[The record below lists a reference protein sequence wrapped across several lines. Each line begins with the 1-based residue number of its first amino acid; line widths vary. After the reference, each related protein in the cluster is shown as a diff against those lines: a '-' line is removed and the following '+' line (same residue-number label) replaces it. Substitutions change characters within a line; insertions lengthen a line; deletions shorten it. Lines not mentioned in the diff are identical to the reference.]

1 MTGDIK
7 RKYELLAPARDLLI
21 GKTAID
27 NGADAVYI
35 GGPAFGARKSAANT
49 MQDIAALVEYAH
61 RYYCRVFVTLNTI
74 LFDTELAEA
83 ERMIKQLYRIGA
95 DALIIQDPGI
105 LKLDI
110 PPISLH
116 ASTQMHNYDIDRIRF
131 LDRLGFQRIVLARE
145 LSLEQIR
152 TIRKEVKAELEV
164 FIHGALCVSMSGQ
177 CYLSQYMFG
186 RSANRGE
193 CAQPCRMKWSL
204 KDRQGKI
211 LMKDRY
217 LLSLRDLN
225 LSTYIP
231 DLIEAGVDSFKIEGR
246 LKDGSYVANVTNH
259 YHRLIEKALEQHPE
273 CGRVGTGV
281 VTAGFE
287 PDPER
292 TFNRGFSSYFLTG
305 RPKSLVN
312 MDTPKSMGK
321 PIGKIREAK
330 GNRLLI
336 DTRETI
342 ANGDGLCY
350 LKNGE
355 LQGLRVNLAE
365 GNRVQTNETVKAPV
379 GAMLF
384 RNYDRHFIADTEK
397 RKSVRKIRIRIEAEE
412 HHGKL
417 KLLAVDENGVKA
429 VAETDVCFEKAN
441 NPQQRERIVQQ
452 LKKCG
457 DTCFLCEDIRYSG
470 DTLFVP
476 SAELNALKRKLLD
489 ELAAQRESAREV
501 IYRQPF
507 DDTATYKET
516 IDWHGNVVN
525 RKAKDFYLEHG
536 AREVAD
542 GFEKAG
548 ISGECEVMHTRYCI
562 LHELGR
568 CRKQQAN
575 KDLELPLCLYND
587 KHTFRLEFDCA
598 ACCMKVIASL

>member
-1 MTGDIK
+1 MTGEIK
-7 RKYELLAPARDLLI
+7 RKCELLAPARDLLI
-21 GKTAID
+21 GKMAID

-49 MQDIAALVEYAH
+49 VQDIAALVEYAH

-211 LMKDRY
+211 LIKDRY

-273 CGRVGTGV
+273 CGRVGAGV

-305 RPKSLVN
+305 RPKSLGN
-312 MDTPKSMGK
+312 MDTP
-321 PIGKIREAK
+321 
-330 GNRLLI
+330 
-336 DTRETI
+336 
-342 ANGDGLCY
+342 
-350 LKNGE
+350 
-355 LQGLRVNLAE
+355 
-365 GNRVQTNETVKAPV
+365 
-379 GAMLF
+379 
-384 RNYDRHFIADTEK
+384 
-397 RKSVRKIRIRIEAEE
+397 
-412 HHGKL
+412 
-417 KLLAVDENGVKA
+417 
-429 VAETDVCFEKAN
+429 
-441 NPQQRERIVQQ
+441 
-452 LKKCG
+452 
-457 DTCFLCEDIRYSG
+457 
-470 DTLFVP
+470 
-476 SAELNALKRKLLD
+476 
-489 ELAAQRESAREV
+489 
-501 IYRQPF
+501 
-507 DDTATYKET
+507 
-516 IDWHGNVVN
+516 
-525 RKAKDFYLEHG
+525 
-536 AREVAD
+536 
-542 GFEKAG
+542 
-548 ISGECEVMHTRYCI
+548 
-562 LHELGR
+562 
-568 CRKQQAN
+568 
-575 KDLELPLCLYND
+575 
-587 KHTFRLEFDCA
+587 
-598 ACCMKVIASL
+598 